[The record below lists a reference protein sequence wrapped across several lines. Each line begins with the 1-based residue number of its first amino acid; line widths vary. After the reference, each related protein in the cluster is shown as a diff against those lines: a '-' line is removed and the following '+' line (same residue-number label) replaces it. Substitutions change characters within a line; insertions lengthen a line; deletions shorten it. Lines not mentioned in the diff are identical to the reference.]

1 MKKLSCNNNILNI
14 VTEKK
19 KKKAVTHWQ
28 PVIRIVKNNL
38 HKSRNNTRTSTLL
51 KHEINKFVI

>member
-19 KKKAVTHWQ
+19 KKKKQLLTGNRLSELSKIISTKAEITRG
-28 PVIRIVKNNL
+28 PVP
-38 HKSRNNTRTSTLL
+38 S
-51 KHEINKFVI
+51 